1 LVALFFCKHNVSIFD
16 FPNSL
21 NNFRMKSVGID
32 AIDYYIP
39 NLFVDMQDLSLA
51 RDIPYEKLSQGLG
64 LKKMSIPDSNED
76 TASLAANALL
86 ELITKNKINPSDIG
100 RIYLGTETGLD
111 SSKPISSYVI
121 EIVEDLLSEKFGS
134 RSFKNCDIVDLTFA
148 CIGGVDALEN
158 CIDWV
163 KGGSK
168 RKAIVIA
175 TDIAKYHLGSTGEY
189 TQGAGALS
197 LLITENPKMISISNI
212 WGVASKGIGDFFKPR
227 RIFNKK
233 DIFKEAA
240 SLMGTNPSDE
250 EVLEILANNGS
261 KFWNSSNKK
270 IEVYKEEPVYE
281 GQFSNESYQ
290 ERIYEALD
298 HFKNQKNINFL
309 TEWSFLIFHLPYA
322 YHGRKMILEKW
333 IQWLEENGE
342 IDNLYNEV
350 GQEDNNRK
358 EWLKL
363 VSKSKMFNEFIQKKI
378 MPGELAS
385 AEIGNMYT
393 GSIFMAL
400 ISLLS
405 SALEKGED
413 IKNAKIG
420 FLSYGSGSKAKIFE
434 GTLESQWEET
444 IKELDLFSKL
454 NNRIKIDIDSYE
466 RLHNNESVSPLDS
479 SSSSIKLDKIESSEL
494 IAGLRKYK

>member
-1 LVALFFCKHNVSIFD
+1 MVALFFCKHNVSIFD

-240 SLMGTNPSDE
+240 SLIGTNPSDE

-479 SSSSIKLDKIESSEL
+479 ASSSIKLDKIESSEL
-494 IAGLRKYK
+494 TAGLRKYK

>member
-1 LVALFFCKHNVSIFD
+1 
-16 FPNSL
+16 
-21 NNFRMKSVGID
+21 
-32 AIDYYIP
+32 
-39 NLFVDMQDLSLA
+39 
-51 RDIPYEKLSQGLG
+51 
-64 LKKMSIPDSNED
+64 MSIPDSNED

-86 ELITKNKINPSDIG
+86 NLITKNKINPSDIG

-121 EIVEDLLSEKFGS
+121 EIVEDLLSDKFGS

-494 IAGLRKYK
+494 TAGLRKYK

>member
-240 SLMGTNPSDE
+240 SLMGKNPSDE

-309 TEWSFLIFHLPYA
+309 AEWSFLIFHLPYA

>member
-1 LVALFFCKHNVSIFD
+1 MVALFFCKHNVSIFD

-86 ELITKNKINPSDIG
+86 NLITKNKINPSDIG

-309 TEWSFLIFHLPYA
+309 AEWSFLIFHLPYA

>member
-1 LVALFFCKHNVSIFD
+1 MVALFFCKHNVSIFD

-21 NNFRMKSVGID
+21 NNFRMKNVGID

-240 SLMGTNPSDE
+240 SLMGRNPSDE

-309 TEWSFLIFHLPYA
+309 AEWSFLIFHLPYA

>member
-1 LVALFFCKHNVSIFD
+1 
-16 FPNSL
+16 
-21 NNFRMKSVGID
+21 
-32 AIDYYIP
+32 
-39 NLFVDMQDLSLA
+39 
-51 RDIPYEKLSQGLG
+51 
-64 LKKMSIPDSNED
+64 
-76 TASLAANALL
+76 
-86 ELITKNKINPSDIG
+86 
-100 RIYLGTETGLD
+100 
-111 SSKPISSYVI
+111 
-121 EIVEDLLSEKFGS
+121 
-134 RSFKNCDIVDLTFA
+134 
-148 CIGGVDALEN
+148 
-158 CIDWV
+158 
-163 KGGSK
+163 
-168 RKAIVIA
+168 
-175 TDIAKYHLGSTGEY
+175 
-189 TQGAGALS
+189 
-197 LLITENPKMISISNI
+197 
-212 WGVASKGIGDFFKPR
+212 
-227 RIFNKK
+227 
-233 DIFKEAA
+233 
-240 SLMGTNPSDE
+240 
-250 EVLEILANNGS
+250 
-261 KFWNSSNKK
+261 
-270 IEVYKEEPVYE
+270 
-281 GQFSNESYQ
+281 
-290 ERIYEALD
+290 
-298 HFKNQKNINFL
+298 
-309 TEWSFLIFHLPYA
+309 
-322 YHGRKMILEKW
+322 MILEKW

-479 SSSSIKLDKIESSEL
+479 ASSSIKLDKIESSEL
-494 IAGLRKYK
+494 TAGLRKYK

>member
-1 LVALFFCKHNVSIFD
+1 MVALFFCKHNVSIFD

-494 IAGLRKYK
+494 TAGLRKYK

>member
-1 LVALFFCKHNVSIFD
+1 MVALFFCKHNVSIFD

-21 NNFRMKSVGID
+21 NNFRMKNVGID

-86 ELITKNKINPSDIG
+86 NLITKNKINPSDIG

-121 EIVEDLLSEKFGS
+121 EIVEDLLSDKFGS

-333 IQWLEENGE
+333 IQWIEENGE

-350 GQEDNNRK
+350 GQEDSNRK

-479 SSSSIKLDKIESSEL
+479 ASSSIKLDKIESSEL
-494 IAGLRKYK
+494 TAGLRKYK

>member
-1 LVALFFCKHNVSIFD
+1 MVALFFCKHNVSIFD

-86 ELITKNKINPSDIG
+86 NLITKNKINPSDIG

-121 EIVEDLLSEKFGS
+121 EIVEDLLSDKFGS

-309 TEWSFLIFHLPYA
+309 AEWSFLIFHLPYA

-479 SSSSIKLDKIESSEL
+479 ASSSIKLDKIESSEL
-494 IAGLRKYK
+494 TAGLRKYK

>member
-1 LVALFFCKHNVSIFD
+1 MVALFFCKHNVSIFD

-121 EIVEDLLSEKFGS
+121 EIVEDLLSDKFGS

-250 EVLEILANNGS
+250 EVLEILANNAS

-363 VSKSKMFNEFIQKKI
+363 VSKSKMFSEFIQKKI

-385 AEIGNMYT
+385 AEIGYMYT

-479 SSSSIKLDKIESSEL
+479 LSSSIKLDKIESSEL

>member
-1 LVALFFCKHNVSIFD
+1 MVALFFCKHNVSIFD

-413 IKNAKIG
+413 IENAKIG

>member
-1 LVALFFCKHNVSIFD
+1 MVALFFCKHNVSIFD

-240 SLMGTNPSDE
+240 SLMGKNPSDE

>member
-1 LVALFFCKHNVSIFD
+1 MI
-16 FPNSL
+16 
-21 NNFRMKSVGID
+21 
-32 AIDYYIP
+32 
-39 NLFVDMQDLSLA
+39 NLEAGV
-51 RDIPYEKLSQGLG
+51 
-64 LKKMSIPDSNED
+64 LKIVI
-76 TASLAANALL
+76 LL
-86 ELITKNKINPSDIG
+86 ILHLP
-100 RIYLGTETGLD
+100 
-111 SSKPISSYVI
+111 
-121 EIVEDLLSEKFGS
+121 
-134 RSFKNCDIVDLTFA
+134 
-148 CIGGVDALEN
+148 DALEN

-309 TEWSFLIFHLPYA
+309 AEWSFLIFHLPYA

>member
-1 LVALFFCKHNVSIFD
+1 MVALFFCKHNVSIFD

-21 NNFRMKSVGID
+21 NNFRMKNVGID

-121 EIVEDLLSEKFGS
+121 EIVEDLLSDKFGS

-197 LLITENPKMISISNI
+197 LLLTENPKMIS
-212 WGVASKGIGDFFKPR
+212 
-227 RIFNKK
+227 
-233 DIFKEAA
+233 
-240 SLMGTNPSDE
+240 MGTNPSDE

-270 IEVYKEEPVYE
+270 IEVYKEEHVYE

-309 TEWSFLIFHLPYA
+309 AEWSFLIFHLPYA
-322 YHGRKMILEKW
+322 YHGRKMI
-333 IQWLEENGE
+333 
-342 IDNLYNEV
+342 
-350 GQEDNNRK
+350 
-358 EWLKL
+358 
-363 VSKSKMFNEFIQKKI
+363 
-378 MPGELAS
+378 
-385 AEIGNMYT
+385 
-393 GSIFMAL
+393 
-400 ISLLS
+400 
-405 SALEKGED
+405 
-413 IKNAKIG
+413 
-420 FLSYGSGSKAKIFE
+420 
-434 GTLESQWEET
+434 
-444 IKELDLFSKL
+444 
-454 NNRIKIDIDSYE
+454 
-466 RLHNNESVSPLDS
+466 
-479 SSSSIKLDKIESSEL
+479 
-494 IAGLRKYK
+494 

>member
-1 LVALFFCKHNVSIFD
+1 MVALFFCKHNVSIFD

-121 EIVEDLLSEKFGS
+121 EIVEDLLSDKFGS

-350 GQEDNNRK
+350 GQKDNNRK

>member
-1 LVALFFCKHNVSIFD
+1 MVALFFCKHNVSIFD

-21 NNFRMKSVGID
+21 NNFRMKNVGID

-86 ELITKNKINPSDIG
+86 NLITKNKINPSDIG

-121 EIVEDLLSEKFGS
+121 EIVEDLLSDKFGN

-350 GQEDNNRK
+350 GQEDSNRE

-479 SSSSIKLDKIESSEL
+479 ASSSIKLDKIESSEL
-494 IAGLRKYK
+494 TAGLRKYK

>member
-1 LVALFFCKHNVSIFD
+1 MVALFFCKHNVSIFD

-86 ELITKNKINPSDIG
+86 ELITKNKINPSEIG

-333 IQWLEENGE
+333 IQWLEENGK

-350 GQEDNNRK
+350 GQENNNRK

-363 VSKSKMFNEFIQKKI
+363 VSKSKMFSEFIQKKI

-413 IKNAKIG
+413 IENAKIG

-444 IKELDLFSKL
+444 IKELNLFSKL

>member
-1 LVALFFCKHNVSIFD
+1 MVALFFCKHNVSIFD

-21 NNFRMKSVGID
+21 NNFRMKNVGID

-86 ELITKNKINPSDIG
+86 NLITKNKINPSDIG

-309 TEWSFLIFHLPYA
+309 AEWSFLIFHLPYA

-350 GQEDNNRK
+350 GQENNNRK

-363 VSKSKMFNEFIQKKI
+363 VSKSKMFSEFIQKKI

-479 SSSSIKLDKIESSEL
+479 ASSSIKLDKIESSEL

>member
-1 LVALFFCKHNVSIFD
+1 MVALFFCKHNVSIFD

-21 NNFRMKSVGID
+21 NNFRMKNVGID

-333 IQWLEENGE
+333 FQWLEENGE

-413 IKNAKIG
+413 IENAKIG

>member
-1 LVALFFCKHNVSIFD
+1 MVALFFCKHNVSIFD

-21 NNFRMKSVGID
+21 NNFRMKNVGID

-86 ELITKNKINPSDIG
+86 NLITKNKINPSDIG

-121 EIVEDLLSEKFGS
+121 EIVEDLLSDKFGS

-309 TEWSFLIFHLPYA
+309 TEWAFLIFHLPYA

-363 VSKSKMFNEFIQKKI
+363 VSKSKMFNEFIQNKI
-378 MPGELAS
+378 MPGQLDS

-494 IAGLRKYK
+494 TAGLRKYK

>member
-1 LVALFFCKHNVSIFD
+1 MVALFFCKHNVSIFD

-39 NLFVDMQDLSLA
+39 ILFVDMQDLSLA

-309 TEWSFLIFHLPYA
+309 AEWSFLIFHLPYA

>member
-1 LVALFFCKHNVSIFD
+1 MVALFFCKHNVSIFD

-21 NNFRMKSVGID
+21 NNFRMKNVGID

-86 ELITKNKINPSDIG
+86 NLITKNKINPSDIG

-121 EIVEDLLSEKFGS
+121 EIVEDLLSDKFGS

-250 EVLEILANNGS
+250 EILEILANNGS

-309 TEWSFLIFHLPYA
+309 TEWAFLIFHLPYA

-350 GQEDNNRK
+350 GQKDNNRK

>member
-1 LVALFFCKHNVSIFD
+1 MVALFFCKHNVSIFD

-250 EVLEILANNGS
+250 EVLEILANNAS

-309 TEWSFLIFHLPYA
+309 TEWAFLIFHLPYA

-342 IDNLYNEV
+342 SDNLYNEV
-350 GQEDNNRK
+350 GEEDNNRK

-363 VSKSKMFNEFIQKKI
+363 ISKSKMFNEFIQKKI

>member
-1 LVALFFCKHNVSIFD
+1 MVALFFCKHNVSIFD

-21 NNFRMKSVGID
+21 NNFRMKNVGID

-51 RDIPYEKLSQGLG
+51 RDIPYEKLSQCLG

-86 ELITKNKINPSDIG
+86 NLITKNKINPSDIG

-121 EIVEDLLSEKFGS
+121 EIVEDLLSDKFGS

-350 GQEDNNRK
+350 GQEDSNRK

-479 SSSSIKLDKIESSEL
+479 ASSSIKLDKIESSEL
-494 IAGLRKYK
+494 TAGLRKYK

>member
-1 LVALFFCKHNVSIFD
+1 MVALFFCKHNVSIFD

-309 TEWSFLIFHLPYA
+309 AEWSFLIFHLPYA

-479 SSSSIKLDKIESSEL
+479 ASSSIKLDKIESSEL
-494 IAGLRKYK
+494 TAGLRKYK

>member
-1 LVALFFCKHNVSIFD
+1 MVALFFCKHNVSIFD

-309 TEWSFLIFHLPYA
+309 AEWSFLIFHLPYA

-405 SALEKGED
+405 SALEKGKD

>member
-1 LVALFFCKHNVSIFD
+1 MVALFFCKHNVSIFD

-363 VSKSKMFNEFIQKKI
+363 VSKSKVFNEFIQKKI

>member
-1 LVALFFCKHNVSIFD
+1 MVALFFCKHNVSIFD

-21 NNFRMKSVGID
+21 NNFRMKNVGID

-39 NLFVDMQDLSLA
+39 NLYVDMQDLSLA

-250 EVLEILANNGS
+250 EVLEILANNAS

-309 TEWSFLIFHLPYA
+309 TEWAFLIFHLPYA

-358 EWLKL
+358 EWLNSL
-363 VSKSKMFNEFIQKKI
+363 ANQRCLMNLYKK
-378 MPGELAS
+378 
-385 AEIGNMYT
+385 
-393 GSIFMAL
+393 
-400 ISLLS
+400 
-405 SALEKGED
+405 K
-413 IKNAKIG
+413 
-420 FLSYGSGSKAKIFE
+420 
-434 GTLESQWEET
+434 
-444 IKELDLFSKL
+444 
-454 NNRIKIDIDSYE
+454 
-466 RLHNNESVSPLDS
+466 
-479 SSSSIKLDKIESSEL
+479 
-494 IAGLRKYK
+494 

>member
-1 LVALFFCKHNVSIFD
+1 MVALFFCKHNVSIFD

-21 NNFRMKSVGID
+21 NNFRMKNVGID

-86 ELITKNKINPSDIG
+86 NLITKNKINPSDIG

-121 EIVEDLLSEKFGS
+121 EIVEDLLSDKFGS

-250 EVLEILANNGS
+250 EVLEILANNAS

-290 ERIYEALD
+290 ERIYEALH

-333 IQWLEENGE
+333 IQWIEENGE

-350 GQEDNNRK
+350 GQEDSNRK

-479 SSSSIKLDKIESSEL
+479 ASSSIKLDKIESSEL
-494 IAGLRKYK
+494 TAGLRKYK

>member
-1 LVALFFCKHNVSIFD
+1 
-16 FPNSL
+16 
-21 NNFRMKSVGID
+21 
-32 AIDYYIP
+32 
-39 NLFVDMQDLSLA
+39 
-51 RDIPYEKLSQGLG
+51 
-64 LKKMSIPDSNED
+64 MSIPDSNED

-86 ELITKNKINPSDIG
+86 NLITKNKINPSDIG

-121 EIVEDLLSEKFGS
+121 EIVEDLLSDKFGS

-250 EVLEILANNGS
+250 EVLEILANNAS

-309 TEWSFLIFHLPYA
+309 TEWAFLIFHLPYA

-494 IAGLRKYK
+494 TAGLRKYK

>member
-1 LVALFFCKHNVSIFD
+1 MVALFFCKHNVSIFD

-39 NLFVDMQDLSLA
+39 NLYVDMQDLSLA

>member
-1 LVALFFCKHNVSIFD
+1 MVALFFCKHNVSIFD

-86 ELITKNKINPSDIG
+86 ELITKNKINPSEIG

-121 EIVEDLLSEKFGS
+121 EIVEDLLSDKFGS

-197 LLITENPKMISISNI
+197 LLITENPKMISISDI

-309 TEWSFLIFHLPYA
+309 TEWAFLIFHLPYA

-350 GQEDNNRK
+350 GQEDNNRR

-413 IKNAKIG
+413 IENAKIG

-466 RLHNNESVSPLDS
+466 RLHNNESVLPLDS

-494 IAGLRKYK
+494 TAGLRKYK

>member
-1 LVALFFCKHNVSIFD
+1 
-16 FPNSL
+16 
-21 NNFRMKSVGID
+21 
-32 AIDYYIP
+32 
-39 NLFVDMQDLSLA
+39 
-51 RDIPYEKLSQGLG
+51 
-64 LKKMSIPDSNED
+64 MSIPDSNED

-86 ELITKNKINPSDIG
+86 NLITKNKINPSDIG

-121 EIVEDLLSEKFGS
+121 EIVEDLLSDKFGS

-250 EVLEILANNGS
+250 EVLEILANNAS

-309 TEWSFLIFHLPYA
+309 TEWAFLIFHLPYA

-358 EWLKL
+358 EWLKI
-363 VSKSKMFNEFIQKKI
+363 VSKSRMFNEFIQKKI

-494 IAGLRKYK
+494 TAGLRKYK

>member
-1 LVALFFCKHNVSIFD
+1 
-16 FPNSL
+16 
-21 NNFRMKSVGID
+21 MKNVGID
-32 AIDYYIP
+32 TIDYYIP
-39 NLFVDMQDLSLA
+39 KLFVGMHDLSLA
-51 RDIPYEKLSQGLG
+51 REIPYAKLSQGLG
-64 LKKMSIPDSNED
+64 IKRMSIPDCNED

-86 ELITKNKINPSDIG
+86 QLIITNKIDPSEIG

-121 EIVEDLLSEKFGS
+121 EVVEDLLSDSFGN
-134 RSFKNCDIVDLTFA
+134 RCFKNCDIVDLTFA

-163 KGGSK
+163 KGGEQ

-175 TDIAKYHLGSTGEY
+175 TDIAKYQLGSTGEY

-197 LLITENPKMISISNI
+197 LLITENPRIISISNI
-212 WGVASKGIGDFFKPR
+212 WGVASKGTSDFFKPR
-227 RIFNKK
+227 IIFDKK
-233 DIFKEAA
+233 DVFKEAA
-240 SLMGTNPSDE
+240 SLMGSNPSDE
-250 EVLEILANNGS
+250 EVLEILANNAS

-270 IEVYKEEPVYE
+270 IEIYKEEPIYQ

-290 ERIYEALD
+290 ERIYEALA

-309 TEWSFLIFHLPYA
+309 TDWRFLIFHLPYA

-333 IQWLEENGE
+333 ILWLQENGE

-350 GQEDNNRK
+350 GKEKEGNRK
-358 EWLKL
+358 KWLKT
-363 VSKSKMFNEFIQKKI
+363 VSKSNLFNEFVKEKI
-378 MPGELAS
+378 IPGELAA

-393 GSIFMAL
+393 GSIFMSL

-405 SALEKGED
+405 SALEKGQD
-413 IKNAKIG
+413 INNAKIG

-434 GTLESQWEET
+434 GTLENQWEEI
-444 IKELDLFSKL
+444 IKGLDLFKKL
-454 NNRIKIDIDSYE
+454 EGRIHIDIESYE
-466 RLHNNESVSPLDS
+466 KLHNNEMILPLDS
-479 SSSSIKLDKIESSEL
+479 SSKSIKLDKIESEEL
-494 IAGLRKYK
+494 TVGLRKYKKNII